1 VATISEGI
9 KLRAAIVVRGVLRYR
24 NQDGTNF
31 ILVKMTSTPRIKPRE
46 KIRTANFGAGG
57 RSSAGHATSDGMTL
71 HTYLQT
77 KCSISVSERCSKSYT
92 TFKKAFAIKLM

>member
-1 VATISEGI
+1 M
-9 KLRAAIVVRGVLRYR
+9 YR
-24 NQDGTNF
+24 KVMGMCT
-31 ILVKMTSTPRIKPRE
+31 KPRE

-77 KCSISVSERCSKSYT
+77 KCSISVSERCSKSHT
-92 TFKKAFAIKLM
+92 TLKKAFAIKLK

>member
-1 VATISEGI
+1 VIS
-9 KLRAAIVVRGVLRYR
+9 KK
-24 NQDGTNF
+24 DCKGTA
-31 ILVKMTSTPRIKPRE
+31 VCTGRRWGMCTKPRE

-92 TFKKAFAIKLM
+92 TLKKAFAIKLM